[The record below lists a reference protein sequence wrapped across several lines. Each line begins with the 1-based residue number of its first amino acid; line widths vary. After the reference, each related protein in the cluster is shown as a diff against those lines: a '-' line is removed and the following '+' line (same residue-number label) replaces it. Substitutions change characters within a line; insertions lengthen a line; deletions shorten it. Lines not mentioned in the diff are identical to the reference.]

1 MDNCFAQKIYSGPGR
16 RRTGLRCKDTAVF
29 LVLSLLLAA
38 PAARASEFQIA
49 ADSFTVAN
57 QFNISS
63 VSYLGAMP
71 AAPDNP
77 ALATQLATPGGLYF
91 DGTYYKVW
99 DRTALAWVQ
108 LTTGTV
114 EGRVART
121 GDFMSGQLTTAST
134 ITVHGDA
141 FSVGGS
147 TLVVTGGKVGIG
159 TTTPQVGLDVGGGI
173 RAGSQTAV
181 PNCNSLFEGTQRY
194 NYSTHAQEYCD
205 GAGWTSLPRRSAPAD
220 FSFTNQTNV
229 YFNYTITSDAV
240 ALTGFSGPVT
250 ATCGAGCTGISRN
263 GGAFSAFPV
272 TGFMAGDTIAIQQ
285 TSSTSAYTMK
295 MATVSVGGTTSGAWD
310 VTTGAAPAAFSFT
323 DQTNVYISSQVAS
336 NAVAL
341 TGFVGPVTATCGA
354 GCTGISRNGGA
365 FSGGSVSGFVA
376 GDTIAIRQT
385 SSGSA
390 NTMTT
395 AVVKVGPTT
404 SGVWSVTTMSGV
416 FPTATAGTTFV
427 VPAGV
432 TSITVK
438 AWGAGGGSFYNIVG
452 GGGFAQ
458 ATIAVTPGES
468 LTVMVGGPGGAGNG
482 SSGGAGGLNGG
493 GAAGSTAWYSGGGG
507 GYSALKRGGTFLI
520 QAGGGGGGGG
530 AALYKG
536 GAGGGANGQAGLDG
550 SQYGGGGTPT
560 AGGAGGS
567 GGGIAGSANT
577 GGAGYNS
584 GVYGGG
590 GGGGGRFGGGG
601 GGGSGCTSYCG
612 GGGGG
617 SSLVTGT
624 ATVETTGSGGTPGN
638 NTDPYYTG
646 SAGARGFPGL
656 VVILY

>member
-1 MDNCFAQKIYSGPGR
+1 MDNCFARGISHKL
-16 RRTGLRCKDTAVF
+16 RTGLRCKDTAVF

-134 ITVHGDA
+134 ITVQGNA
-141 FSVGGS
+141 FSMGISTFVVIGGN
-147 TLVVTGGKVGIG
+147 VGIG
-159 TTTPQVGLDVGGGI
+159 TTTPQVSLDVGGGI
-173 RAGSQTAV
+173 RAGSQTTV
-181 PNCNSLFEGTQRY
+181 TICNSPLEGTQRY
-194 NYSTHAQEYCD
+194 NYSIHALEYCN
-205 GAGWTSLPRRSAPAD
+205 GADWTSMTASTAPAA

-229 YFNYTITSDAV
+229 YFNYTITSNAV
-240 ALTGFSGPVT
+240 TLAGFVGSLT
-250 ATCGAGCTGISRN
+250 AACGTGCTGISYN
-263 GGAFSAFPV
+263 GGAFSAGPV
-272 TGFMAGDTIAIQQ
+272 AGFVAGDTIAIRQ
-285 TSSTSAYTMK
+285 TSSGGAYTTTT
-295 MATVSVGGTTSGAWD
+295 ATVSVGGTTSGAWD

-354 GCTGISRNGGA
+354 GCTGISR
-365 FSGGSVSGFVA
+365 SGGLFEAGPVA
-376 GDTIAIRQT
+376 GFMAGNTIAIRQT
-385 SSGSA
+385 SSGDAS
-390 NTMTT
+390 TQTT
-395 AVVKVGPTT
+395 ATVSVGGTT
-404 SGVWSVTTMSGV
+404 SGAWSVTTGASYHYT
-416 FPTATAGTTFV
+416 FTTATAGTTFV
-427 VPAGV
+427 VPAGA
-432 TSITVK
+432 TSLTVK
-438 AWGAGGGSFYNIVG
+438 MWGAGGGGATGG

-468 LTVMVGGPGGAGNG
+468 LTVMVGGPGGLY
-482 SSGGAGGLNGG
+482 SGGLNGG
-493 GAAGSTAWYSGGGG
+493 GGSIGTGSYGNGGG
-507 GYSALKRGGTFLI
+507 GYSALMRGGAFLM
-520 QAGGGGGGGG
+520 QAGGGGGGSG
-530 AALYKG
+530 YPG
-536 GAGGGANGQAGLDG
+536 GAGGGAIGLAGSSYSTAG
-550 SQYGGGGTPT
+550 GGGGTST
-560 AGGAGGS
+560 AGGAGGVGVNGAPS
-567 GGGIAGSANT
+567 GTAGSANT
-577 GGAGYNS
+577 GGTGTGDNIYYS
-584 GVYGGG
+584 MGG

-601 GGGSGCTSYCG
+601 GGGDDLTGGGG

-617 SSLVTGT
+617 SSFVTGT
-624 ATVETTGSGGTPGN
+624 ATVETAGAGTTPGN
-638 NTDPYYTG
+638 NTDPDRTG
-646 SAGARGFPGL
+646 NAGNPGYPGL
-656 VVILY
+656 VVVQ